1 MSDRQKCNVCSDF
14 MPLDGTTA
22 NPWSGLVMK
31 GSPVR
36 VRASALRKAL
46 QTAPAGCGPRG
57 RRAGARRAP
66 RRPGNRR
73 TYAAAAA
80 GRRGPSRRRRRYVG
94 DDLIGDAVRRFV
106 ASGRSTATSRS
117 DPDRSGCGCRRVL
130 GIAGLTWAFTRLA
143 ANTAA
148 HVTLTE
154 MPRLHIPFSSGGGD
168 LDQRRVDRHAAACSG
183 APTRR
188 RARAAGIRAGS
199 AHAPDVHADVQDAVP
214 VARVA
219 GANHDTAC
227 TAEVAHP

>member
-130 GIAGLTWAFTRLA
+130 GIAGLTWAFRRLA
-143 ANTAA
+143 ANAAA

-154 MPRLHIPFSSGGGD
+154 IAEAAHPF
-168 LDQRRVDRHAAACSG
+168 LVRRGR
-183 APTRR
+183 P
-188 RARAAGIRAGS
+188 GS
-199 AHAPDVHADVQDAVP
+199 APRRPACGRLLRSADTSASESGRYSSRIG
-214 VARVA
+214 AR
-219 GANHDTAC
+219 
-227 TAEVAHP
+227 P